1 MLLLTVCGGVWADEE
16 TFDFVGWNFDGASS
30 WTTAYT
36 MRTVT
41 GTAATVVFANAN
53 KQPTGNLITDCP
65 VTKGSEITVNLNDQ
79 ANTITGVEIVLKQW
93 GSRAQTVTLNTS
105 TDGTTF
111 EPSTNKAS
119 DFFLSATDLN
129 AKAVKFTFS
138 SSTYQV
144 GIQSIKI
151 IYSAADTRM
160 PATLTFATPDGFTF
174 QQGEGTHT
182 VNNVATLSPEIAGAT
197 IAYSSDNESV
207 ATVDGNGQV
216 TVNDVAGTAT
226 ITATFAG
233 DDAYRP
239 AKASYT
245 IKVLKTYAN
254 IAELASAGTATD
266 EFLKLTNAQVTY
278 VNGRNMYLQDASGA
292 ILLYDTSAPYTQGQ
306 ILNGL
311 AKISTKLYNSLPEI
325 TAFTAQDGLTVT
337 DGTVV
342 PAEMSIADAVK
353 TENLSKYIK
362 MTDAVVSGGK
372 LSDGTNT
379 LALYDTY
386 KQGFSFATDG
396 TYDIVAV
403 TNIFNN
409 TQQLAVISMAVKK
422 SVDKELYVT
431 AYYSGMALQVP
442 EGMKAMTY
450 TVSGN
455 SLTVSQE
462 YAAGTVIPAGEAV
475 VLEANAASDFILNV
489 VPGNTATPDA
499 NNQLK
504 GTDSEMALP
513 ADAANYFYMLSLDA
527 ASTPGSIGFYWGNAD
542 GSAFTNG
549 AHKAYLSVPK
559 TAAAKSFYLFNEATS
574 IQQVQTATEADA
586 NAPVYNL
593 AGQRVSK
600 RYRGLVV
607 QNGKKFVNR

>member
-1 MLLLTVCGGVWADEE
+1 MTW
-16 TFDFVGWNFDGASS
+16 TSS
-30 WTTAYT
+30 
-36 MRTVT
+36 
-41 GTAATVVFANAN
+41 NAN
-53 KQPTGNLITDCP
+53 GD
-65 VTKGSEITVNLNDQ
+65 
-79 ANTITGVEIVLKQW
+79 AN
-93 GSRAQTVTLNTS
+93 
-105 TDGTTF
+105 
-111 EPSTNKAS
+111 
-119 DFFLSATDLN
+119 
-129 AKAVKFTFS
+129 VKFTRAS
-138 SSTYQV
+138 GSGHWRLQKIDVYYYD
-144 GIQSIKI
+144 IRPQS
-151 IYSAADTRM
+151 
-160 PATLTFATPDGFTF
+160 TLTFATPDGFTF

-182 VNNVATLSPEIAGAT
+182 VNNAATLSPEIAGAT

-254 IAELASAGTATD
+254 IAELASAGEVT
-266 EFLKLTNAQVTY
+266 EGLLQLTNAQVTY
-278 VNGRNMYLQDASGA
+278 VNGLNMYLQDASGA
-292 ILLYDTSAPYTQGQ
+292 ILLYKTSAPYTQGQ

-600 RYRGLVV
+600 RYRGVVV